1 MKHITFLSKKVYI
14 CLTVIYTV
22 DNIQVMELQDEK
34 GERMGKRTK
43 IAAAVAGFAVIS
55 TIGLL
60 VLNPDRPDVNETVTM
75 LDDSLLRTADEIEE
89 ATKARSVEMIEQIL
103 EKQEFSSE
111 EEKEKV
117 RNELMHG
124 MGIEMSD
131 EVSGGTER

>member
-1 MKHITFLSKKVYI
+1 
-14 CLTVIYTV
+14 
-22 DNIQVMELQDEK
+22 MELQDEK
-34 GERMGKRTK
+34 GERMGKRMK
-43 IAAAVAGFAVIS
+43 IAVAVAGLAVIS

-103 EKQEFSSE
+103 EKREFSSE

>member
-1 MKHITFLSKKVYI
+1 M
-14 CLTVIYTV
+14 
-22 DNIQVMELQDEK
+22 QDEK

-43 IAAAVAGFAVIS
+43 IAAAVAGLAVIL

-60 VLNPDRPDVNETVTM
+60 VLNSDRPDVNETVTM
-75 LDDSLLRTADEIEE
+75 LDDSLLRTADEREE
-89 ATKARSVEMIEQIL
+89 ATKAKSVEMIEQIL

-117 RNELMHG
+117 RNELMQG